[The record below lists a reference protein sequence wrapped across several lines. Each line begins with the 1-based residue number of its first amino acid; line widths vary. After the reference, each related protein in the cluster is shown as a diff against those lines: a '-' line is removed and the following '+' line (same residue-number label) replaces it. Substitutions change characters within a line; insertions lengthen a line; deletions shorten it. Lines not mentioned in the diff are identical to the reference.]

1 MKKWKRSNNLKRK
14 IKFSAGL
21 ERIDGVQKNMIPSMM
36 EREKERTEFIINNL
50 PYKILKVRIK

>member
-21 ERIDGVQKNMIPSMM
+21 DRIDGVQKNMLPSMV
-36 EREKERTEFIINNL
+36 EREKERTIINL